1 MVLTNGTFLYFS
13 NHLPL
18 KAEDFVVQCLAIT
31 AVAIVDFA
39 VTASSS
45 FGIVDDS
52 EGNLSHRPLHENI
65 EKSLTKH
72 KKHVHS
78 WS

>member
-31 AVAIVDFA
+31 AVAIVDF
-39 VTASSS
+39 VVPASSS

-52 EGNLSHRPLHENI
+52 EGNLSHRPLQENI
-65 EKSLTKH
+65 EKSLTKY